1 MNWTSAL
8 YIVFTRQSIQLIKF
22 MIWCIEQNNIVIQVI
37 SKVVVKEIKWSKI
50 TIKMILTFIILKLM
64 VKFLYWLTERNY
76 CHTVN
81 LTQKFLTFSFNFII
95 FTCLSQLTQHAS
107 ILSQL

>member
-8 YIVFTRQSIQLIKF
+8 YIVFKWQNIELIKF
-22 MIWCIEQNNIVIQVI
+22 MICYIEQNNIVIHVI
-37 SKVVVKEIKWSKI
+37 CKVVVKEIKWSKN
-50 TIKMILTFIILKLM
+50 TIKMILTFIILKLK
-64 VKFLYWLTERNY
+64 VKFLYWLTESNY

-95 FTCLSQLTQHAS
+95 FTCLS
-107 ILSQL
+107 